1 MLTVAT
7 YQFVTTVWAMIMYL
21 KMNAIHRPD
30 EEEVSDKFNQNNVR
44 LVGLSI
50 GNMSFKCL

>member
-1 MLTVAT
+1 LTVAT

-21 KMNAIHRPD
+21 KMNTVQRPD
-30 EEEVSDKFNQNNVR
+30 GQEVTDKMNQNNIR

-50 GNMSFKCL
+50 GNILIKYS